1 MRSKFKWIF
10 TLLLALS
17 MQLSFAQEKTV
28 TGVVSDATGP
38 VPGANVVVKGTK
50 RSAQTD
56 LDGKYAIKAGAG
68 EILVFSFVGMTESTV
83 VVGVSNTANVKM
95 QDGGVKLEE
104 VVIAFGKQD
113 KRKMV
118 QSVSVI
124 SAEKIKDVP
133 VASAQDIL
141 QGQASGVQV
150 VNSSGV
156 LGSAPVIK
164 IRGVASITAGG
175 RPLFVVDG
183 VPMSDSALTSAQGG
197 QALNPL
203 ADINTSD
210 IESLSVLKDAAATA
224 VYGSRGSNGVVIITT
239 KSGKKGQAA
248 KVTLNTT
255 TSWTE
260 KTDVMD
266 MMNADQYRGFLFNT
280 GQIADP
286 TDPTEVGQD
295 SYDWV
300 DAITRV
306 GFSKNVDFSVAG
318 GTEKSTYYVG
328 ANYSDQEGFIFGNGL
343 RKNATRVNLTTD
355 ANDWLK
361 VGINLGI
368 SETRNNR
375 VGSENNTAAP
385 LTSAF
390 LQEPTITPFD
400 ANGNFVRFDFIQN
413 VLAIESLDINNANT
427 FRVTGNMFADL
438 KLRKNLIF
446 KTDFGVD
453 RTLLEEFQRSFE
465 VNTAFG
471 SASDY
476 WAEQNRYVFTNTLN
490 FTKTF
495 AEKHYVNVLGGVTL
509 ENTKIR
515 DISVAGTGFASDDLI
530 NVESAVTKTE
540 TSNTVVENR
549 LVGLFS
555 RASYSYSNKYNVEAS
570 LRTDGSSRFGKDFK
584 YGTFWS
590 TGAAWVVS
598 EENFLKGS
606 SVVSNLK
613 LKANYGISGN
623 DRIGSYDYQQDYAP
637 GTLSNYNNGGGLVLN
652 RYANNKLKWEKSKS
666 YDFGFE
672 IGLFSNRIKLG
683 VDYYNKRTTD
693 LLLNRSFTVADN
705 SGINSILENIG
716 SMENKGFDIDL
727 STVNIKGENFE
738 WSSNF
743 NIGFNKNVVLDL
755 GPDAS
760 IDRDGNKF
768 FIGSS
773 SQRAIVGH
781 SVNTFFLIR
790 YLGVN
795 SDTGNAEWLD
805 FNGNVTNAPTASDR
819 VIVGDANPDFTGGF
833 TNTMKYKNFDLNAL
847 INFSYGND
855 IMVDGL
861 RFTEDARYQGF
872 NKSTDLLSVWQ
883 NPGDHA
889 VVPNPTSTTFGI
901 AHQRSTRQLKDGSFA
916 RLKNVTLGYT
926 LPINKSDK
934 KSFISSARIYA
945 TASNLFTLKDKAL
958 GGIDPEVTNSSG
970 NTVQGE
976 TFFTPP
982 QSKTF
987 MIGTRLTF

>member
-1 MRSKFKWIF
+1 L
-10 TLLLALS
+10 LLLALS
-17 MQLSFAQEKTV
+17 MQFAFAQEKTI
-28 TGVVSDATGP
+28 TGVVSDAMGP
-38 VPGANVVVKGTK
+38 LPGVNVLIKGSK
-50 RSAQTD
+50 SGVQTD
-56 LDGKYAIKAGAG
+56 VEGKYSIKSKAGDV
-68 EILVFSFVGMTESTV
+68 LLFSFIGMEKGSAT
-83 VVGVSNTANVKM
+83 VGVS
-95 QDGGVKLEE
+95 DKLNFVMKSSSKELSE
-104 VVIAFGKQD
+104 VVVVAYGKQD

-118 QSVSVI
+118 QSLSVI
-124 SAEKIKDVP
+124 GSEKIKDVP

-150 VNSSGV
+150 VNSSGI

-203 ADINTSD
+203 SD
-210 IESLSVLKDAAATA
+210 ISTNDIETLTVLKDAAATA
-224 VYGSRGSNGVVIITT
+224 VYGSRGSNGVVLITT

-248 KVTLNTT
+248 RVTLNTG
-255 TSWTE
+255 TSLTE
-260 KTDVMD
+260 KTDVLD
-266 MMNADQYRGFLFNT
+266 MMNADQYRSFLFNT
-280 GQIADP
+280 GGVVDP
-286 TDPTEVGQD
+286 TDPTEIGQD

-300 DAITRV
+300 EAMTRT
-306 GFSKNVDFSVAG
+306 GISKNVDFSVAG
-318 GTEKSTYYVG
+318 GSEKSTYYVG

-343 RKNATRVNLTTD
+343 RKNSARINFTTE

-361 VGINLGI
+361 VGVNIGA
-368 SETRNNR
+368 SETKNNR
-375 VGSENNTAAP
+375 IGSENNTAAP

-390 LQEPTITPFD
+390 LQEPNITPFD
-400 ANGNFVRFDFIQN
+400 ANGNFVNLGFIQN
-413 VLAIESLDINNANT
+413 VLAIESLDINSANT

-453 RTLLEEFQRSFE
+453 RTILEEFERSFE
-465 VNTAFG
+465 VNTPQG

-490 FTKTF
+490 YTNTF
-495 AEKHYVNVLGGVTL
+495 AEKHYLNFLGGLTL

-530 NVESAVTKTE
+530 NVESAITKTT

-555 RASYSYSNKYNVEAS
+555 RVGYSYDNKYNVEAS
-570 LRTDGSSRFGKDFK
+570 LRRDGSSRFGKDSK
-584 YGTFWS
+584 YGTFWAV
-590 TGAAWVVS
+590 GGAWVVS

-606 SVVSNLK
+606 SIISNLRFK
-613 LKANYGISGN
+613 GNYGVAGN
-623 DRIGSYDYQQDYAP
+623 DRIGSYDYQENFVP
-637 GTLSNYNNGGGLVLN
+637 GTLSNYNGQGGLILT
-652 RYANNKLKWEKSKS
+652 RYANDKLKWEKTNS
-666 YDFGFE
+666 YDLGFE

-727 STVNIKGENFE
+727 STVNIKNENFE
-738 WSSNF
+738 WTSNF

-760 IDRDGNKF
+760 VDRDGNKF
-768 FIGSS
+768 IIGSA
-773 SQRAIVGH
+773 SQSAIVGH

-795 SDTGNAEWLD
+795 PTTGNAEWLD
-805 FNGNVTNAPTASDR
+805 FNGNTTMAPTANDR
-819 VIVGDANPDFTGGF
+819 VIVGDANPDFTGGL
-833 TNTMKYKNFDLNAL
+833 TNTFKYKNFDLNAL
-847 INFSYGND
+847 VNFSYGND

-872 NKSTDLLSVWQ
+872 NKSADLLNVWK
-883 NPGDHA
+883 NPGDNA
-889 VVPNPTSTTFGI
+889 VVPNPSSATFNT

-916 RLKNVTLGYT
+916 RLKNITVGYT
-926 LPINKSDK
+926 LPIDKMNK
-934 KSFISSARIYA
+934 KSFISSARIYL
-945 TASNLFTLKDKAL
+945 TASNLYTLKDKEL
-958 GGIDPEVTNSSG
+958 GGIDPEVTSSTG